1 MCSSDLAGKAGQPR
15 IAALVYFG
23 LGDTEEES
31 RNNLRDYY
39 KPMGDEVADM
49 IAGGALR
56 SPDAI
61 KGAIAAYEAAGVDE
75 LILDPSVAD
84 PEQVDLLAE
93 VAFG

>member
-1 MCSSDLAGKAGQPR
+1 
-15 IAALVYFG
+15 
-23 LGDTEEES
+23 
-31 RNNLRDYY
+31 
-39 KPMGDEVADM
+39 MGEEVAGM